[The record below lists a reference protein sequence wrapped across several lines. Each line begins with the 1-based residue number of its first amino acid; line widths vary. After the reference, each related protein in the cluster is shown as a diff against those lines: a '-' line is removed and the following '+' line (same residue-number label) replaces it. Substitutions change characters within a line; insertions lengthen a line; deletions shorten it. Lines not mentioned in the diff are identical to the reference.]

1 MIPQANR
8 FTPFQEWVELFRVSV
23 GGGTSIPEWQGQGWR
38 EWVDAFREAAD
49 GDEIDVPRQTEFS
62 EFEAWADDFIRRNE

>member
-1 MIPQANR
+1 
-8 FTPFQEWVELFRVSV
+8 
-23 GGGTSIPEWQGQGWR
+23 
-38 EWVDAFREAAD
+38 VDEFREAAD